1 MAKYKSKVVCKTPS
15 TYALT
20 VEVVNGTQ
28 SLKFN
33 PYMQGAIGNIIEGF
47 KKEFLDNILRITD
60 GVGADSFQIAP
71 QYNREKTIITIHSKC
86 DKGARPIVEDL
97 DWYLFPRL
105 QCVLASNGCELTK

>member
-1 MAKYKSKVVCKTPS
+1 MAKYKSKVVCKNPS

-33 PYMQGAIGNIIEGF
+33 PYMQGAVNNIIEEF
-47 KKEFLDNILRITD
+47 KREFLEGILRNTD
-60 GVGADSFQIAP
+60 GVGADSFQIVT
-71 QYNREKTIITIHSKC
+71 QYNREKATISIHSKC
-86 DKGARPIVEDL
+86 DKGARPIVEDF

-105 QCVLASNGCELTK
+105 QCVLAANGCELTK